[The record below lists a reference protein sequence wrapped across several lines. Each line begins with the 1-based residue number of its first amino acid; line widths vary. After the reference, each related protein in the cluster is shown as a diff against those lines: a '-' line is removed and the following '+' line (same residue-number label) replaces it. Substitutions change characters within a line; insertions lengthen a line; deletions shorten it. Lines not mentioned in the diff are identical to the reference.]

1 MDGIFSFVFSFKT
14 KLLYLSSYFR
24 YGLRNDDDAIPILLA
39 AFYPHFPMHS
49 NDNRFHLQIFR
60 HLYVMVCESR
70 LMITK
75 DVTSQHVCS
84 VHGYLLINDNNQI
97 IKKSFQTPCFLPNF
111 ISINKLE
118 IQDNNYWPII
128 YETDEQIQR
137 LKQMLSRDG
146 LFYVQKSS
154 ILSSLTLKKSS
165 SSLVQLLSSNE
176 SSLRTW
182 FHALQ
187 LYSGIQRIINE
198 PINNRH
204 VKEMHALISFYEKY
218 SFLKKSFNVNDTD
231 DIILRTQFTNILF
244 KNITSKFVWLKRERK
259 ECFCLLRNER
269 RFTCCFKKST

>member
-1 MDGIFSFVFSFKT
+1 
-14 KLLYLSSYFR
+14 
-24 YGLRNDDDAIPILLA
+24 
-39 AFYPHFPMHS
+39 MHS

-75 DVTSQHVCS
+75 DVSSQHVCS
-84 VHGYLLINDNNQI
+84 VNGYLLINENNQL
-97 IKKSFQTPCFLPNF
+97 IKKQFHTPCFLPNF
-111 ISINKLE
+111 ISIKKLE
-118 IQDNNYWPII
+118 TNDTNYWSII

-154 ILSSLTLKKSS
+154 ILSSLTLKKNS

-176 SSLRTW
+176 TSLRTW

-204 VKEMHALISFYEKY
+204 VKEMHALIAFYEKY
-218 SFLKKSFNVNDTD
+218 TLIKKSIYSNDTD
-231 DIILRTQFTNILF
+231 DMILRTQFTNILF
-244 KNITSKFVWLKRERK
+244 KNITSRLKGIIK
-259 ECFCLLRNER
+259 D
-269 RFTCCFKKST
+269 

>member
-1 MDGIFSFVFSFKT
+1 
-14 KLLYLSSYFR
+14 
-24 YGLRNDDDAIPILLA
+24 
-39 AFYPHFPMHS
+39 
-49 NDNRFHLQIFR
+49 
-60 HLYVMVCESR
+60 MVCESR

-75 DVTSQHVCS
+75 DVSSQQVCS
-84 VHGYLLINDNNQI
+84 VNGCFLLNEKNQI
-97 IKKSFQTPCFLPNF
+97 HMKTFRTPCFLPNF
-111 ISINKLE
+111 ISIKKLE
-118 IQDNNYWPII
+118 INDPIYWPII

-146 LFYVQKSS
+146 LFYVQKSP
-154 ILSSLTLKKSS
+154 ILSSFTLKKTS
-165 SSLVQLLSSNE
+165 SSLVQLLSNNE

-187 LYSGIQRIINE
+187 LYSGIQRIITE

-218 SFLKKSFNVNDTD
+218 TLMKQSPISNDTD

-244 KNITSKFVWLKRERK
+244 KNITSMREFGLKIFYLSLKF
-259 ECFCLLRNER
+259 RNES

>member
-1 MDGIFSFVFSFKT
+1 MAGSGDLP
-14 KLLYLSSYFR
+14 LLNLLRALQTRVGPDRAHVTYGSHVSVSMSLGLLLLGGGR

-39 AFYPHFPMHS
+39 AFYPHFPMSS

-75 DVTSQHVCS
+75 DVTNQQVCS
-84 VHGYLLINDNNQI
+84 LNGRLWVNENNQVQV
-97 IKKSFQTPCFLPNF
+97 KNFRTPCFLPNF
-111 ISINKLE
+111 ISIQKLE
-118 IQDNNYWPII
+118 INDSNYWPII
-128 YETDEQIQR
+128 YENDEQIQR

-154 ILSSLTLKKSS
+154 ILSSLTLKRTS

-218 SFLKKSFNVNDTD
+218 TSIKKLPTSTDTD
-231 DIILRTQFTNILF
+231 DVILRTQFTNILF
-244 KNITSKFVWLKRERK
+244 KNISS
-259 ECFCLLRNER
+259 NE
-269 RFTCCFKKST
+269 